1 MHLLELTDEEAK
13 VLAFVVHL
21 GATAFDVPGEIQS
34 RHLALFK
41 AKFGIDLST
50 EHILKLL
57 KKTSELVE
65 GEEHVDR

>member
-1 MHLLELTDEEAK
+1 VHLLELTDEEAK

-34 RHLALFK
+34 RHL
-41 AKFGIDLST
+41 
-50 EHILKLL
+50 
-57 KKTSELVE
+57 LVE